1 MFMNFLAAIGT
12 FIICVALF
20 VPTAIY
26 GGIIGDRIAMNEFNG
41 RKLKRFSCTLVF
53 SIIGAAL
60 FPLTY
65 IVMCCNY
72 EDVSREADKFI
83 ERFIIR

>member
-41 RKLKRFSCTLVF
+41 WSADG
-53 SIIGAAL
+53 GAQ
-60 FPLTY
+60 
-65 IVMCCNY
+65 
-72 EDVSREADKFI
+72 
-83 ERFIIR
+83 